1 MSRETGT
8 PTYQPINLIHQ
19 SVSFEDLLALYASS
33 SVCLITSIR
42 DGMNLVSYE
51 YIVCQK
57 ERHGVLLLSE
67 FTGASERLAGS
78 LLFNPW
84 NRAGTAD
91 AIHRALTM
99 GMDERV
105 ANHRKAEEFVMKNTR
120 YATAYGKLPL
130 VVTKNA
136 LC

>member
-1 MSRETGT
+1 
-8 PTYQPINLIHQ
+8 
-19 SVSFEDLLALYASS
+19 
-33 SVCLITSIR
+33 
-42 DGMNLVSYE
+42 MNLVSYE